1 VSEGKFGPG
10 IFSFAKFESFER
22 TLFLWRRE
30 PDFPVRVS
38 SVRGSSKKPLPTWQI
53 RSISVKIRVSMT
65 QSQSIMLAVVDAS
78 VFRNGTGSALYR
90 KHRLN
95 GMALMIHQCQFIVSV
110 NRSHL

>member
-1 VSEGKFGPG
+1 
-10 IFSFAKFESFER
+10 
-22 TLFLWRRE
+22 
-30 PDFPVRVS
+30 
-38 SVRGSSKKPLPTWQI
+38 
-53 RSISVKIRVSMT
+53 MT

-90 KHRLN
+90 KDRLN